1 MLVSFLF
8 SVQLLVT
15 GVLGEYIGRIYE
27 QVKGRPL
34 YIVAEHVR
42 HKRVRV
48 RKRAATQDFGSVGEA
63 LSSAVAAPATK
74 SGE

>member
-1 MLVSFLF
+1 M
-8 SVQLLVT
+8 T

-42 HKRVRV
+42 HKRTRP
-48 RKRAATQDFGSVGEA
+48 RKRAPTQDFGSVGEA
-63 LSSAVAAPATK
+63 LSLAEATPATK